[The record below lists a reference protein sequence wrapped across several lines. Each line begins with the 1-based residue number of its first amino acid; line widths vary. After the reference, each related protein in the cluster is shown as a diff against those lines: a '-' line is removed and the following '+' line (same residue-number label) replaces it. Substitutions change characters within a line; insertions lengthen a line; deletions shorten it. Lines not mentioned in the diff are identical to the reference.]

1 MENGLPGRTRWL
13 DVAPGRL
20 PGWLESF
27 AHRHG
32 GLTGPPRY
40 LRPDTAETD
49 LGDQAISDSG
59 WAGRGRA
66 GARASVVVFRA
77 ADGATAECHVPFPPL
92 PAAPASGAPASH
104 DPANSKAARADAAP
118 AGPASTKSASA
129 ASANAGLA
137 SCTPASKGLADD
149 EPRAS
154 ATRMAAHALAD
165 RTVGVLLV
173 RLGGYAAG
181 VFMGTDQ
188 HLAASKVGSRLVH
201 GRSAAGG
208 QSQRRFARRREKQ
221 ASEALGAAAD
231 TAAAVFGPYTG
242 RLDAVVLGGDKRAM
256 SGLADDPRL
265 RPFLDLAVDRFLT
278 VPDPR
283 LAVLKSTPR
292 MFTAIRIR
300 LTEPASPDDPAAAP

>member
-1 MENGLPGRTRWL
+1 MENGLPGQPRWL
-13 DVAPGRL
+13 DVAPARL
-20 PGWLESF
+20 PRWLESF
-27 AHRHG
+27 ADRHS
-32 GLTGPPRY
+32 GLAGDPEQGP
-40 LRPDTAETD
+40 
-49 LGDQAISDSG
+49 
-59 WAGRGRA
+59 
-66 GARASVVVFRA
+66 GAVIFRA
-77 ADGATAECHVPFPPL
+77 ADGAIAECHIPFPPL
-92 PAAPASGAPASH
+92 PSTAAV
-104 DPANSKAARADAAP
+104 DRAGKEP
-118 AGPASTKSASA
+118 GASA
-129 ASANAGLA
+129 A
-137 SCTPASKGLADD
+137 
-149 EPRAS
+149 
-154 ATRMAAHALAD
+154 RMAAHALAD

-181 VFMGTDQ
+181 VFTGPDQ

-221 ASEALGAAAD
+221 ANEALGAAAD
-231 TAAAVFGPYTG
+231 TAAAVFGPYNG

-283 LAVLKSTPR
+283 LAVLKGTPR

-300 LTEPASPDDPAAAP
+300 LADPATPNRPATP